1 MISPGTSSH
10 CTGWS
15 FTFAHGKTHLVPT
28 DMSYTVPPFYQI
40 TDAERRCLRREET
53 NLSTHTCQK
62 PLDDNTKLVTVM
74 IVEILNIYS

>member
-1 MISPGTSSH
+1 
-10 CTGWS
+10 
-15 FTFAHGKTHLVPT
+15 
-28 DMSYTVPPFYQI
+28 MSYTVPPFYQI
-40 TDAERRCLRREET
+40 ADAERRCLRREET